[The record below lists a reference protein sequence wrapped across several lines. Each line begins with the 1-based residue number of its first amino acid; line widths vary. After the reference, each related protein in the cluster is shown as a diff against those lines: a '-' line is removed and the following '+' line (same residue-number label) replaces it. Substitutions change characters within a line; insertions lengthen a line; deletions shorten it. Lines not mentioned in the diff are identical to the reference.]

1 MLPIIIGA
9 VSLIAYGL
17 FDEKSKPKAVK
28 KMAKGG
34 MFGESAKLKNIK
46 DAYASDEMAN
56 QLRKKL
62 KIKGDS
68 LADKDVISFAY
79 TDYGGGMIDKI
90 AIAYFSE
97 KYPKNIIKENTSYS
111 GENAFVFGEV
121 AKDWIEQTEDYPLGF
136 DDFESYFYEKESEQ
150 ENEDFSYFLDEISG
164 EYSFDKEEV
173 LSWLLKN
180 RSGYY
185 SMTTQGLDFSWDDL
199 TKVLVD
205 EGLIEKNEQ
214 YAKGGNVDIV
224 RNPNKNSFEDMIN
237 WYFKNNGTP
246 ISKGDLMR
254 MAYDD
259 TKGVDSAIPQ
269 SIVGELDDT
278 FFYVYDYQNSTFGEL
293 VDLRIKLKFSNVKV
307 DVTIV
312 VDGEVVY
319 KDSLP
324 SELQNATFHQ
334 ALKYVF
340 KHDEVEAFS
349 IRPKQMMAKGG
360 RLKAKKKKDYSQ
372 NRNTELDKMYMA
384 EKKGKRVSQK
394 VAQIERRDGTIF
406 KRRNANQY
414 GKVKGGNTYYEY
426 SDNRSDKRVFLA
438 EGGNI
443 SGFEAIVKKALKE
456 NNKWHF
462 INEDVNGKNVQLKM
476 YVGAKEVDVQIF
488 KINGIHHGK
497 MNYQNKTKTLAM
509 IMGELK

>member
-17 FDEKSKPKAVK
+17 FDENSKPKAVK

-34 MFGESAKLKNIK
+34 NVK
-46 DAYASDEMAN
+46 
-56 QLRKKL
+56 
-62 KIKGDS
+62 
-68 LADKDVISFAY
+68 SFEE
-79 TDYGGGMIDKI
+79 TH
-90 AIAYFSE
+90 S
-97 KYPKNIIKENTSYS
+97 
-111 GENAFVFGEV
+111 
-121 AKDWIEQTEDYPLGF
+121 
-136 DDFESYFYEKESEQ
+136 
-150 ENEDFSYFLDEISG
+150 
-164 EYSFDKEEV
+164 EV
-173 LSWLLKN
+173 LDYLAKHKFTISAFGKDGN
-180 RSGYY
+180 SIKV
-185 SMTTQGLDFSWDDL
+185 DDREFGIE
-199 TKVLVD
+199 D
-205 EGLIEKNEQ
+205 QNAIEKINPKINVSGSSNSNIW
-214 YAKGGNVDIV
+214 YIFMPNKMAKGGDVDIV

-237 WYFKNNGTP
+237 WYFKNNETP

-360 RLKAKKKKDYSQ
+360 SLKAKKKKDYSQ
-372 NRNTELDKMYMA
+372 NRNPELDKKYMA
-384 EKKGKRVSQK
+384 EKKGTRVSQK

-414 GKVKGGNTYYEY
+414 GRTKGGNTYVENR
-426 SDNRSDKRVFLA
+426 DNRSDKRVFL
-438 EGGNI
+438 EKGG
-443 SGFEAIVKKALKE
+443 
-456 NNKWHF
+456 
-462 INEDVNGKNVQLKM
+462 
-476 YVGAKEVDVQIF
+476 EVDTWENILVDYGF
-488 KINGIHHGK
+488 KK
-497 MNYQNKTKTLAM
+497 SRTKLGVKYYKKRGYFASVDNRRR
-509 IMGELK
+509 IVELYFDDIELYSGYSIQGLIDELEKEFKH